1 MQYYN
6 LNQNI
11 RRAELERKEK
21 KQKQS
26 ELTNIRSHNF
36 TILSLHQQ
44 LPIRTLSRILSQ
56 TIHTLQGGA
65 IVTVLCVSEPEG
77 SNTGRVDVYHV
88 FT

>member
-6 LNQNI
+6 VNQNI
-11 RRAELERKEK
+11 RRAQLK
-21 KQKQS
+21 KKQS

-77 SNTGRVDVYHV
+77 SNTGTVDVQHV